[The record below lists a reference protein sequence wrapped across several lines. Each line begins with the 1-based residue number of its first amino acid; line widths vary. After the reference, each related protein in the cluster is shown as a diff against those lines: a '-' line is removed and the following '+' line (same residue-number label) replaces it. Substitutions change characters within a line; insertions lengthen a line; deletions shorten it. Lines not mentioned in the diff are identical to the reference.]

1 MRYFCC
7 LKVYL
12 TERNNRVSSDRLVIH
27 SSKMC
32 IPSDFQSFLN
42 NNSNKERLFEIKKH
56 YCVIIVQVMTNMY
69 FAWVS
74 SNKLLLRCYGD
85 DILTVNHK
93 DTDRKLICLVKHEHK
108 EVSEDATSIARST
121 SWDIDVP
128 VIFLNAETSSSNV
141 FIDNGRR
148 NNLKL
153 LGINATTLT
162 TGQKKVI
169 VWFCTFAGTEQ
180 NSFEKV
186 K

>member
-1 MRYFCC
+1 M
-7 LKVYL
+7 
-12 TERNNRVSSDRLVIH
+12 SSDGLVIH

-32 IPSDFQSFLN
+32 IPSGFQSFLN
-42 NNSNKERLFEIKKH
+42 NNSNKERLFK
-56 YCVIIVQVMTNMY
+56 IIEETLLSHNSTSNDRNIY
-69 FAWVS
+69 FARVS

-85 DILTVNHK
+85 DRLTVNHE
-93 DTDRKLICLVKHEHK
+93 DTDRKLICVVKHEHK
-108 EVSEDATSIARST
+108 EVSEDATFIARST

-128 VIFLNAETSSSNV
+128 VIFLDAETNSSNV
-141 FIDNGRR
+141 FIDNGRGSNR
-148 NNLKL
+148 KL

-169 VWFCTFAGTEQ
+169 VWFCAFAGTEQ